1 MKNETLEQ
9 FKKTKRGIKKILK
22 NYLILSKLGKNTESR
37 LKSPSKTKSV
47 MRWKMLPVK
56 NLKWL

>member
-1 MKNETLEQ
+1 MNETLEQ
-9 FKKTKRGIKKILK
+9 FKANQKRNQENLKKL
-22 NYLILSKLGKNTESR
+22 LDFVHTGKNTASR
-37 LKSPSKTKSV
+37 LKILSKTKSV

>member
-1 MKNETLEQ
+1 MNETLEQ
-9 FKKTKRGIKKILK
+9 FKKIKRGIKKSLK
-22 NYLILSKLGKNTESR
+22 NYLILSILGKNTESR
-37 LKSPSKTKSV
+37 LKSLSKTRFV